1 MSATPTVREM
11 WLARR
16 LRKHS
21 REVRWT
27 GVSSNALAA
36 YAVGVG
42 PRPIV
47 PGTPTSR
54 NAWHGDECGHQFP
67 HDEGDLLA
75 CTITYLTAPDDEC
88 RARML
93 PVLTEFE
100 QWVWHGINRYGDK
113 VSRGSRDL
121 AADAD
126 YDSKQ
131 TRPGHGVDS

>member
-1 MSATPTVREM
+1 MTGRER

-16 LRKHS
+16 LRERS
-21 REVRWT
+21 RDIRWT

-36 YAVGVG
+36 YAVGAG
-42 PRPIV
+42 PRPTV
-47 PGTPTSR
+47 PGHPVSPGVT
-54 NAWHGDECGHQFP
+54 AWRGDECGRAFP

-113 VSRGSRDL
+113 VARGSRDSL
-121 AADAD
+121 APEDGERD
-126 YDSKQ
+126 
-131 TRPGHGVDS
+131 G